1 MLQNFNIYTKIDN
14 TINKNSD
21 MGMKFMTKK
30 ERILIITICI
40 TLLIISICY
49 VAISINKTKLE
60 EPLILKSNNEH
71 PVLYKG
77 KKIIE
82 VYEEININNLTDYD
96 RKLLREGIIINNDK
110 ELLSILEDYD

>member
-1 MLQNFNIYTKIDN
+1 
-14 TINKNSD
+14 
-21 MGMKFMTKK
+21 MTKK

-40 TLLIISICY
+40 TLLIISVCY
-49 VAISINKTKLE
+49 VAISVSKTKSE
-60 EPLILKSNNEH
+60 ETLILKSNNKH

-77 KKIIE
+77 NQIIE
-82 VYEEININNLTDYD
+82 VYDEININNLTDYD